1 MPRPSTAQLQ
11 IDATVQCT
19 MQRGSARNSAQPE
32 ILESGHAAAVRAR
45 CSIRGSARCKG
56 VSLPALVCCA
66 GRGIAEAVLPL
77 PGSDAGVRAPWR
89 ALAAGSCCGLL
100 LRALAAGSCCG
111 HLLQAL
117 AAGSCCGLLLRALA
131 AASIAA
137 HAGPPADLWPTL
149 WLPLR
154 SPPAAHM
161 LTSAPLAIRSQPS
174 HPSGASECR
183 GCTLEPPGRAYSTS
197 ARPPGSSSTT
207 TALWCLTRHVIPNHS
222 TPRHNTTRHTTMY
235 TMPDC
240 PPRFPPCVEC

>member
-89 ALAAGSCCGLL
+89 ALAAGSCCGIL
-100 LRALAAGSCCG
+100 LR
-111 HLLQAL
+111 AL

-131 AASIAA
+131 AGTCCSLHCCTCWTSGRPLADPLASPSQSTCCTHADLCTPGHPQSTVPSKWGERVSRLYSRATWASILDLGAA
-137 HAGPPADLWPTL
+137 AGFEFNYD
-149 WLPLR
+149 
-154 SPPAAHM
+154 
-161 LTSAPLAIRSQPS
+161 SALVFNTPCHTKPQ
-174 HPSGASECR
+174 H
-183 GCTLEPPGRAYSTS
+183 
-197 ARPPGSSSTT
+197 TT
-207 TALWCLTRHVIPNHS
+207 TQ
-222 TPRHNTTRHTTMY
+222 HNTPHHNVYHARLPSAVSALCGMLS
-235 TMPDC
+235 C
-240 PPRFPPCVEC
+240 ELEC

>member
-89 ALAAGSCCGLL
+89 
-100 LRALAAGSCCG
+100 
-111 HLLQAL
+111 AL